1 MHSPLFRMR
10 DCCCCIKDVFHAA
23 RQGVTSSRSRT
34 SRADG
39 TAWRSVWGHMT
50 CTRHTPIRNS
60 HRRKLD
66 ISARLTDVGGLG
78 FWDAETSGT
87 RV

>member
-34 SRADG
+34 VVRMG
-39 TAWRSVWGHMT
+39 L
-50 CTRHTPIRNS
+50 P
-60 HRRKLD
+60 
-66 ISARLTDVGGLG
+66 GGLCG
-78 FWDAETSGT
+78 GT
-87 RV
+87 

>member
-34 SRADG
+34 LSCGWDCLE
-39 TAWRSVWGHMT
+39 V
-50 CTRHTPIRNS
+50 C
-60 HRRKLD
+60 
-66 ISARLTDVGGLG
+66 VGAHDLHKAYPDTK
-78 FWDAETSGT
+78 FT
-87 RV
+87 